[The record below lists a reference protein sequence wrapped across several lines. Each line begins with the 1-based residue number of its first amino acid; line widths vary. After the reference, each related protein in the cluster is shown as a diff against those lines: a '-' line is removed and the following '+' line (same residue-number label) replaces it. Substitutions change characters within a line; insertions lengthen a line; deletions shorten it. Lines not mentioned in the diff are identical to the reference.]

1 MLDNII
7 TANNIITALSFI
19 LSAFAL
25 YYSKFY
31 LHNSLVMKWIGTS
44 HSDKTTI
51 KFSIGNV
58 GNCNL
63 LIYDLETTI
72 RFTDKSKEFVEAME
86 SLGGN
91 PSAEKPKIPS
101 VIKPGEIQIQEV
113 TFSRNDYKLILENQV
128 NLVIIYQILTVK
140 GKTKFLIAEFLPLK
154 HRLDWKK
161 GSTKLTKNHPQNS

>member
-1 MLDNII
+1 MI
-7 TANNIITALSFI
+7 NNIITVFSFI

-31 LHNSLVMKWIGTS
+31 LHNSLVMNGIGIS
-44 HSDKTTI
+44 HSDKTI
-51 KFSIGNV
+51 IRFSIGNI

-72 RFTDKSKEFVEAME
+72 KFTNESKEFVEVME

-91 PSAEKPKIPS
+91 PSPEKLEIPS
-101 VIKPGEIQIQEV
+101 VIKPGEIQIHEV
-113 TFSRNDYKLILENQV
+113 IFSRNDYKLILENKV

-140 GKTKFLIAEFLPLK
+140 GKTKFLVAEFVPFK
-154 HRLDWKK
+154 HRLDWKE
-161 GSTKLTKNHPQNS
+161 GSTKLTKNHPQYS